1 MDAGII
7 QSLNTDTSGEDLPGD
22 IPAEGFYQLLYVLD
36 ELMKLGRI

>member
-7 QSLNTDTSGEDLPGD
+7 QSLNTDTSGEDLPDD
-22 IPAEGFYQLLYVLD
+22 IPAEGFYELLYDLD